1 MGLTAAFLF
10 DWVEHAIEK
19 AVQTEASDIHIEPSG
34 RGYEVRMR
42 IDGEL
47 QKVSNLLPCDQSAVQ
62 RIKVLAE
69 MDIAERRLPQDGS
82 FQVQTEDGTLDIRVA
97 SLPTVTGEK
106 LVMRLLRHTPLFRGL
121 ADLLMEPS
129 VNLEFQRLL
138 TQSRG
143 MLIVTGPTGSG
154 KTTTLHAAL
163 RYLQSKNINIVT
175 LEDPVES
182 RLFGVNQVQI
192 NERAGLTF
200 ASGLR
205 SILRQDPDVIMVG
218 EIRDGETAEIAV
230 RAALTGHL
238 VLTTMHADTMDGA
251 LLRLLDLGVEA
262 YLVASA
268 VKGVVTQRLVKLTAG
283 GRRAI
288 FDMLTVG
295 DEVQNWLLTGARVS
309 QRSSAVCR
317 NSLCL
322 SLRDLIAKGEVH
334 ASEYDYLCEGGDS
347 CLPLEDDGKTTA
359 GSPDFPQ
366 GWPGSCEVV

>member
-1 MGLTAAFLF
+1 MTAAFLF

-19 AVQTEASDIHIEPSG
+19 AVQTGASDLHIEPSV

-42 IDGEL
+42 IDGDL
-47 QKVSNLLPCDQSAVQ
+47 QNVNDLLPCDQSAVQ

-106 LVMRLLRHTPLFRGL
+106 LVMRLLRHTPLFREL
-121 ADLLMEPS
+121 ADLRMEQS
-129 VNLEFQRLL
+129 IAHEFQRLL
-138 TQSRG
+138 TRTRG

-154 KTTTLHAAL
+154 KTTTLLAAL
-163 RYLQSKNINIVT
+163 RHLQAKSINIVT

-200 ASGLR
+200 AAGLR

-238 VLTTMHADTMDGA
+238 VLTTMHADTMEGA
-251 LLRLLDLGVEA
+251 LLRLVDLGVEA

-268 VKGVVTQRLVKLTAG
+268 VKGVMTQRLIKLKEG

-288 FDMLTVG
+288 FDMLTI
-295 DEVQNWLLTGARVS
+295 DEEVQNWLLTGARAS
-309 QRSSAVCR
+309 QRPSKAR
-317 NSLCL
+317 RSLLCF
-322 SLRDLIAKGEVH
+322 SLREMVAKGEVQ
-334 ASEYDYLCEGGDS
+334 ASEYVDFCEGGDS
-347 CLPLEDDGKTTA
+347 CLPTEDDGQTTV
-359 GSPDFPQ
+359 GSHDFPHE
-366 GWPGSCEVV
+366 WPDSCEAV